1 MRLSELRPKKGSRKP
16 KRIRGRGGGSGR
28 GNFSGRGI
36 KGQKSRSGNH
46 QRPGWAG
53 GMTPLI
59 RQTPKYGFTNIFRK
73 ERVVVNVETLNRFK
87 KGSIITPELL
97 KDQGMVK
104 QARYGIK
111 ILGQGELKKALTV
124 KAQAFS
130 QLAKKKIVDAG
141 GTAEVISL

>member
-1 MRLSELRPKKGSRKP
+1 M
-16 KRIRGRGGGSGR
+16 
-28 GNFSGRGI
+28 
-36 KGQKSRSGNH
+36 
-46 QRPGWAG
+46 
-53 GMTPLI
+53 MPLI

-87 KGSIITPELL
+87 KGSVVTPELL
-97 KDQGMVK
+97 KDQGIVK

-111 ILGQGELKKALTV
+111 ILGEGELKKALTV

-130 QLAKKKIVDAG
+130 RLAEKKILDAG